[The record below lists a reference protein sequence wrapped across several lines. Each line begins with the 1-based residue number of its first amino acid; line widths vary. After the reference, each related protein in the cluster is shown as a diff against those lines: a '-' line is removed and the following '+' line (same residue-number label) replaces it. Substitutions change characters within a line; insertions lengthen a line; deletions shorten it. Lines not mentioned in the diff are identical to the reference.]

1 MRDTPQGRN
10 KAGFMMPMKGGCWG
24 GDNYRDWELAT
35 RLATNQTRTRSIVA
49 PGLWRQYSWP
59 YYTEF
64 FDMVYLRHL
73 VWPAVRESADIF
85 DRHQRKTIP
94 ALQNNSKFLVWVK
107 LPLGGSLCFQ
117 ASTTNH

>member
-1 MRDTPQGRN
+1 
-10 KAGFMMPMKGGCWG
+10 MMPMKGGCWG

-85 DRHQRKTIP
+85 DRHQRHCKTT
-94 ALQNNSKFLVWVK
+94 QSFLFGLNFPWGVH
-107 LPLGGSLCFQ
+107 CFFKHPP
-117 ASTTNH
+117 TTNH